1 MAVSRRVFKFL
12 MAGVPWYGPI
22 YHEAFRLEQRAGLDS
37 AALDIVERGLLE
49 IPRYG
54 PLWFGAFRVCERL
67 DAETQE
73 CGEYK
78 SKSLV
83 RTRIMLHR
91 ALHQISKELVWK
103 VHFEGAQIEERCAG
117 SSRIGVNL
125 DRARQC
131 YMRAIRSCPKNLRW
145 KIWLAGGRMELGAN
159 HQERAAAS
167 SV

>member
-12 MAGVPWYGPI
+12 MARVPWYGPI

-78 SKSLV
+78 SNRHTVCWPK
-83 RTRIMLHR
+83 T
-91 ALHQISKELVWK
+91 
-103 VHFEGAQIEERCAG
+103 G
-117 SSRIGVNL
+117 SCVE
-125 DRARQC
+125 Q
-131 YMRAIRSCPKNLRW
+131 RSETYSDMC
-145 KIWLAGGRMELGAN
+145 
-159 HQERAAAS
+159 
-167 SV
+167 